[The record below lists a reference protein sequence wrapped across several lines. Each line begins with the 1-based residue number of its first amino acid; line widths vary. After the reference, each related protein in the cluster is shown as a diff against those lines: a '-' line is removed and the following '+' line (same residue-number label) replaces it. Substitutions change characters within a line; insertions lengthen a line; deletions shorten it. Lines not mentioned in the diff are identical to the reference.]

1 MFLTAYCLSYGCW
14 TVIPKQ
20 WQESFEDIKANGFDA
35 VALSFS
41 ESEMRYSRR
50 TFEMQVNIA
59 HRCGLKVL
67 AIPSRIGG
75 RFAGSPL
82 MPSLWTCENSDVSVP
97 GVTGLGCIE
106 SPKFCK
112 WAGDFITT
120 LCTDYEIDGLIWDEP
135 KNVDLIS
142 THPETIKKFGP
153 NPTKENMQDSY
164 VDFLQ
169 ALIYRA
175 KAVRPE
181 LQMTMFNMPNAPE
194 YFTRLAAFIEGL
206 DFIGYDGNFQRQ
218 SFFKEKPKKIKESL
232 SSVWERTKQEAC
244 LGNKK
249 TFALIENMLMP
260 QSVHA
265 EYEEGLTKYL
275 ESARPDH
282 LSCYYY
288 AHNNEAPE
296 EVHNI
301 TMRVL
306 KQQLSRSVTEKQQ
319 NSNNREKEKR
329 VCV

>member
-20 WQESFEDIKANGFDA
+20 WQESFEDIKENGFDA

-41 ESEMRYSRR
+41 ESEMEYSRR

-59 HRCGLKVL
+59 HKCGLKVL
-67 AIPSRIGG
+67 VIPSRIGG

-82 MPSLWTCENSDVSVP
+82 MPSIWTCANPDSVVP
-97 GVTGLGCIE
+97 GTTALGCVE
-106 SPKFCK
+106 SSTFRK
-112 WAGDFITT
+112 WAGEFISI
-120 LCTDYEIDGLIWDEP
+120 LCQDYEIDGLVWDEP

-142 THPETIKKFGP
+142 MHPETIKKFGS
-153 NPTKENMQDSY
+153 NPTQENMQDGY

-169 ALIYRA
+169 ELTYRA
-175 KAVRPE
+175 KTVRPE
-181 LQMTMFNMPNAPE
+181 LQITMFNMPNTPE
-194 YFTRLAAFIEGL
+194 YFTRSAALIEGI
-206 DFIGYDGNFQRQ
+206 DFIGYDGNFHRQ
-218 SFFKEKPKKIKESL
+218 SFFKEKPRKIKDCL
-232 SSVWERTKQEAC
+232 SSVWERTKQEAHI
-244 LGNKK
+244 GNKK

-260 QSVHA
+260 RDVQE

-275 ESARPDH
+275 EYACPDH

-288 AHNNEAPE
+288 AHNNERPE

-306 KQQLSRSVTEKQQ
+306 KRQLFHKRTAQIQ
-319 NSNNREKEKR
+319 NLNSHGKEKM
-329 VCV
+329 VCL